1 MGSSAM
7 AIKIY
12 KPTSAGRR
20 RSSVNQHAELTDR
33 RKRPEKSLLETL
45 HKSGGRNHHGVI
57 TARHRG
63 GGNKRRYRRIDFRRN
78 RDDAPGK
85 VVAVEYDPNRTCHI
99 ALLEYPDGEKR
110 YILAPAGLQA
120 GQQVESGQRVEPKA
134 GNAMPLSSVPVGMDV
149 HNVEM
154 VPGGGGK
161 LVRSAGASAR
171 LLAREGDWATLVLP
185 SGEMRQVRV
194 ECRATVG
201 TLGNADHQ
209 NVRLGKAGRRR
220 HMGRRPHV
228 RGTAMN
234 PVAHPLGGGEG
245 RSGGGRHPCSPWG
258 KLAKGGR
265 TRNPRKRASSRRI
278 LRRRRSVRYGQV
290 ALKGR

>member
-1 MGSSAM
+1 M
-7 AIKIY
+7 AIKVY

-20 RSSVNQHAELTDR
+20 KSSVNVHAEITDR
-33 RKRPEKSLLETL
+33 RKKPEKSLLEPLKKT
-45 HKSGGRNHHGVI
+45 GGRNHHGVI
-57 TARHRG
+57 TSRHRG
-63 GGNKRRYRRIDFRRN
+63 GGNKRRYRKIDFKRSK
-78 RDDAPGK
+78 DGVAAT
-85 VVAVEYDPNRTCHI
+85 VVSIEYDPNRTCHI
-99 ALLEYPDGEKR
+99 ALLEYADGEKR
-110 YILAPAGLQA
+110 YILSPAGLTA
-120 GQQVESGQRVEPKA
+120 GEQLSSGARVEPKV

-161 LVRSAGASAR
+161 LVRSAGLSAR
-171 LLAREGDWATLVLP
+171 LMAREGDWATLVLP

-194 ECRATVG
+194 ECRATIGAV
-201 TLGNADHQ
+201 GNADHQ
-209 NVRLGKAGRRR
+209 NVRWGKAGRRR

-228 RGTAMN
+228 RGVAMN

-245 RSGGGRHPCSPWG
+245 RSGGGRHPCSPTG

-265 TRNPRKRASSRRI
+265 TRNPRKTSSKRI

-290 ALKGR
+290 R